1 MTKKIGLFTTGP
13 NQDSF
18 LYIEAAAGE
27 SYAIGSDDLTA
38 NFCVNSSTTPG
49 VTPDESTANIV
60 VSSHANGDIDFFPNG
75 TGKSAF
81 LAGNVDVTAGNLTF
95 NNVAG
100 TNGQIP
106 IGSTAGVQAWAA
118 ITAGANITVTN
129 GANSITIAANTG
141 SETVEYTGI
150 VFVNSPYTVLSTDY
164 YISADV
170 TGGAISVLLPN
181 APATGRIFVVKD
193 KIGDASVNNVTVTT
207 VGGVV
212 NIDGATSF
220 VMNTNFESAQF
231 IFNGTSYE
239 VF

>member
-13 NQDSF
+13 NQDSY

-38 NFCVNSSTTPG
+38 NFCVNSSAAPG
-49 VTPDESTANIV
+49 AIPDEATANIV

-95 NNVAG
+95 NNVKG
-100 TNGQIP
+100 NNGQIP

-118 ITAGANITVTN
+118 LTAGANITITN
-129 GANSITIAANTG
+129 AANSITIAAVTG
-141 SETVEYTGI
+141 SLVVHYTGI
-150 VFVNSPYTVLSTDY
+150 AFIDSPYTAAANDDV
-164 YISADV
+164 IGADV

-181 APATGRIFVVKD
+181 APATGREFTVKD
-193 KIGDASVNNVTVTT
+193 IAGLAAASNITVTT
-207 VGGVV
+207 VGGAV

-220 VMNTNFESAQF
+220 VMNTAYESVTVV
-231 IFNGTSYE
+231 FNGSAYCII
-239 VF
+239 